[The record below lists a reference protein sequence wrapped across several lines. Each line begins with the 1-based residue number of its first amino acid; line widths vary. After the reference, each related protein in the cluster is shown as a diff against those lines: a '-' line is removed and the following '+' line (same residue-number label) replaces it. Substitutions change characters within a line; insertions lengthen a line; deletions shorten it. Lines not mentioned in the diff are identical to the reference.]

1 MVAAMAIGSASA
13 CGSGGAPEPMGHVG
27 LRVTVVPVVSPEIE
41 TDVPVLVPSTD
52 MQVNAAVASDAAR

>member
-1 MVAAMAIGSASA
+1 
-13 CGSGGAPEPMGHVG
+13 MGHVG